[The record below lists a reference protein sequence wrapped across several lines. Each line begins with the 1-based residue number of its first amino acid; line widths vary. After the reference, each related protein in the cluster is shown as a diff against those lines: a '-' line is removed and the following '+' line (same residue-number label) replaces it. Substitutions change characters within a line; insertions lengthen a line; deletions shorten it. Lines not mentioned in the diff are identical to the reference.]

1 MGHIVEMYPLDFEEF
16 LRANGMSTG
25 VIDKAEVLTYN
36 RNYNMNIFSLFKKKG
51 ESGLTYSELETWLNE
66 VMQMT
71 IPVDVV
77 AFCFNLYEDVNKSWT
92 LELIGANTFVAT
104 DSDWACDEV
113 FTTRDNPLIW
123 NENKEWQDVLMKIK
137 ELLQD
142 YLEKG
147 KYGKV
152 LKEGQGLAV
161 GFIDGDLTL
170 L

>member
-1 MGHIVEMYPLDFEEF
+1 
-16 LRANGMSTG
+16 
-25 VIDKAEVLTYN
+25 
-36 RNYNMNIFSLFKKKG
+36 MNIFSLFKKKG

-92 LELIGANTFVAT
+92 LELIGASSFDPT

-152 LKEGQGLAV
+152 LKERQGLAV
-161 GFIDGDLTL
+161 GFVDGDLTL